1 LARKTLTKNNTLNL
15 FKASC
20 GSALSWLAELQEVAR
35 PHFED
40 P

>member
-15 FKASC
+15 FNGC
-20 GSALSWLAELQEVAR
+20 GSALSGLAELQEVAR